1 MSALEKLAS
10 LFKSFPGI
18 GPRQARRFVYF
29 LLTRNKDYIEEL
41 VSLIQEVKKGIKVCQ
56 SCQRFFNGNT
66 KLPTCGTCN
75 DKNRNSEILMIV
87 EKDVDFEA
95 VEKSGGYNGYY
106 FILGGSVPILE
117 KEPEKKIRQRE
128 LVQLLEQ
135 KLKNSDLKEIIF
147 AFSINAEGENTVFYL
162 TNLLQ
167 PIVFEKEIKF
177 TTLGRGLSTGL
188 EVEYS
193 DTETLKN
200 ALKNRG

>member
-1 MSALEKLAS
+1 MSALEKLTF
-10 LFKSFPGI
+10 LFKNFPGI

-41 VSLIQEVKKGIKVCQ
+41 VSLIEEVKKGIKVCD
-56 SCQRFFNGNT
+56 SCRRFFNGNS
-66 KLPTCGTCN
+66 KSGTCATCN
-75 DKNRNSEILMIV
+75 DANRNSELLMIV

-106 FILGGSVPILE
+106 FILGGSIPILE
-117 KEPEKKIRQRE
+117 KEPEKKIRQKE
-128 LVQLLEQ
+128 LLKLIEV
-135 KLKNSDLKEIIF
+135 KLKGQDLKEIIF
-147 AFSINAEGENTVFYL
+147 AFGINAEGENTVFYL

-167 PIVFEKEIKF
+167 PIVFDKNIKF

-193 DTETLKN
+193 DSETLKN